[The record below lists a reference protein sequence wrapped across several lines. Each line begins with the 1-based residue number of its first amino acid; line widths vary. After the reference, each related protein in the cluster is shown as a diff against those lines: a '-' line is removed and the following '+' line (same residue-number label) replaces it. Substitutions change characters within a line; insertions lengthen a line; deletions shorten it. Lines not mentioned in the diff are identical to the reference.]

1 MLLCWRWLSSVVPA
15 MGLYGLWCC
24 GMDDLF
30 VWFWLWILLE
40 RQRKSGGCSFSACFE
55 TFKATSVFPSSSP
68 SPLLGSSSPSS
79 KTMTS
84 YEHCVTGWSFSI
96 SFPLLA
102 RPLFPWYS
110 AAREVNLLPILFLNI
125 QAIRIW
131 CVRSSKRVYCL
142 SYLMTHQDLFICGC
156 FEHSSPEGTD
166 YLCPSKAFNI
176 LIHLVFLYIYI

>member
-1 MLLCWRWLSSVVPA
+1 MEAALLVPA
-15 MGLYGLWCC
+15 LKLLKQL
-24 GMDDLF
+24 LF
-30 VWFWLWILLE
+30 SQAHL
-40 RQRKSGGCSFSACFE
+40 
-55 TFKATSVFPSSSP
+55 
-68 SPLLGSSSPSS
+68 PLLSWDPSSPSS

-110 AAREVNLLPILFLNI
+110 AAREVNILPILFLNL
-125 QAIRIW
+125 QGIRSC

-176 LIHLVFLYIYI
+176 LLHLVFLYIYIYK